1 MNYEDEKTGLKFWK
15 AIDKIA
21 EKQGISVSR
30 LAVNSGLNIS
40 TFNKSKR
47 ISNLGKKRYPT
58 LRTVLAVLKS
68 SKTSWNE
75 FIFLIEEEK

>member
-21 EKQGISVSR
+21 EMQNISASR
-30 LAVNSGLNIS
+30 LAVNSGLNPT

-47 ISNLGKKRYPT
+47 ISKAGKLRYPS
-58 LRTVLAVLKS
+58 LKSILAVLES
-68 SKTSWNE
+68 SKITWNE
-75 FIFLIEEEK
+75 LLFLVEEK